1 MPWFTDPLPQFCIF
15 ISPGEVMTQAELQ
28 KHIYKTYFLLR
39 VGLCLL
45 AFFSFLAVGNWRLEQ
60 HPFAE
65 LDQRLL
71 LRLRSTNFPIA
82 RFPWTR
88 GVRRGSLRS
97 WVFPD
102 LVQRLLK
109 NRKLGAEHSG
119 SRRPPCRPVSYYHA
133 GLLHKL
139 RERQIFFYA
148 FFGGG
153 DSLCLH
159 CFCCLGLHRG
169 NLGSIA

>member
-1 MPWFTDPLPQFCIF
+1 
-15 ISPGEVMTQAELQ
+15 MTQAELQ
-28 KHIYKTYFLLR
+28 KHILQNLFLAPSRL
-39 VGLCLL
+39 VL
-45 AFFSFLAVGNWRLEQ
+45 ARFCFSFLAVGNWRLEQ

-82 RFPWTR
+82 RFPRTR

-119 SRRPPCRPVSYYHA
+119 SNILLCIFRRR
-133 GLLHKL
+133 
-139 RERQIFFYA
+139 
-148 FFGGG
+148 
-153 DSLCLH
+153 
-159 CFCCLGLHRG
+159 
-169 NLGSIA
+169 